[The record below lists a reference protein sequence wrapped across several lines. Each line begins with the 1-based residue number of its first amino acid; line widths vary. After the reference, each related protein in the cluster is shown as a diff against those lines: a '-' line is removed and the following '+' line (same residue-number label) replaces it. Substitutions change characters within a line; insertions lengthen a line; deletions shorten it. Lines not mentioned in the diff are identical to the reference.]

1 MWTFAFY
8 NQEKHEL
15 LLSRDLMGER
25 HLFYTIVGN
34 ELIFCSEVKPIIMSS
49 LIKHELDFDSI
60 ITSWK
65 FNTCWTRYSVN
76 KKIRK
81 IR

>member
-25 HLFYTIVGN
+25 HLFYTIVEMN
-34 ELIFCSEVKPIIMSS
+34 
-49 LIKHELDFDSI
+49 
-60 ITSWK
+60 
-65 FNTCWTRYSVN
+65 
-76 KKIRK
+76 
-81 IR
+81 

>member
-1 MWTFAFY
+1 MECGLAFY

-25 HLFYTIVGN
+25 HLFYTIRN
-34 ELIFCSEVKPIIMSS
+34 ELIFVQVKPIIMSS
-49 LIKHELDFDSI
+49 LIKHELDFESV

-65 FNTCWTRYSVN
+65 FNTCNLKDVSKRYL
-76 KKIRK
+76 
-81 IR
+81 